1 MSHNPAI
8 RAYCR
13 QVGRALELPKTHKR
27 HLLDGLERELEER
40 FSDKTGL
47 TLETLCR
54 DTGPPEKSAT
64 ELMEGVDEKD
74 RAQYRF
80 RQKLLTRLL
89 IVSLAVLVATAII
102 YCSYIVQHSVD
113 YAEVRISQYDIE

>member
-47 TLETLCR
+47 TLDALQRRGISGEICSR
-54 DTGPPEKSAT
+54 
-64 ELMEGVDEKD
+64 VDG
-74 RAQYRF
+74 RRG
-80 RQKLLTRLL
+80 
-89 IVSLAVLVATAII
+89 
-102 YCSYIVQHSVD
+102 
-113 YAEVRISQYDIE
+113 